1 MPHAFAAILIA
12 ASMTTGAL
20 APAAQLP
27 ATAAAAPKYRAC
39 YDGTC
44 KLTLK
49 KKASFRIHP
58 RFGITRLTVSF
69 NSQQVQVKGTG
80 PGVAAGGGFSKGG
93 ATTINGIQFTIVSLS
108 GKKAVLRLKARR

>member
-12 ASMTTGAL
+12 ASMTTGVL

-27 ATAAAAPKYRAC
+27 AAAPKYRAC

-69 NSQQVQVKGTG
+69 NSRQVRVKGTG
-80 PGVAAGGGFSKGG
+80 PGVTAGGAFSKGG